1 MKARAMK
8 SLRRFLPFPLSIVL
22 VSGSLLQATPARAQT
37 ASDKA
42 AAEALFREGR
52 RLFDAGSYPAAC
64 AKLAESERLDPAPGT
79 LLNLAGCYEKNGQ
92 TASAWATFKEAVSA
106 SHQKGRADWEELART
121 RAAALEPAL
130 SRLTISVAASSL
142 DGLQVHRDG
151 AAVGQAEWGTPIPVD
166 PGPHVIDAT
175 APGRT
180 AFHQSVDVGGGGTNV
195 TVSIPE
201 LAVDSG
207 GGRGGEGG
215 GSDASAPS
223 PGSTQR
229 IIGLTVAG
237 AGVVG
242 IGIGAVFGI
251 VAMNKENSALGS
263 DCTADKYCNQQGLQL
278 GQDAHS
284 AATASTIA
292 FAAGAV
298 AVAGGLTLYFLAPKN
313 PAAPAV
319 GLRASGLPGGAS
331 LGLVGAW

>member
-1 MKARAMK
+1 MKT
-8 SLRRFLPFPLSIVL
+8 LRRLLPFPLSIVL
-22 VSGSLLQATPARAQT
+22 LSGSLLQATWARAQT

-52 RLFDAGSYPAAC
+52 RLFDSGSYPAAC

-106 SHQKGRADWEELART
+106 SHQRGRADWEELART
-121 RAAALEPAL
+121 RAAALEPGL
-130 SRLTISVAASSL
+130 SRLTISVASSSL

-180 AFHQSVDVGGGGTNV
+180 AFHQSVDIGVGGTNV

-207 GGRGGEGG
+207 GGGGAGG
-215 GSDASAPS
+215 GGGTDGSGPS

-242 IGIGAVFGI
+242 IAIGAVFGI

-263 DCTADKYCNQQGLQL
+263 DCTADRYCNQEGLQL
-278 GQDAHS
+278 GHDAHS

-319 GLRASGLPGGAS
+319 GLRASSLPGGAS

>member
-1 MKARAMK
+1 MAARVMKP
-8 SLRRFLPFPLSIVL
+8 LRRILPPLL
-22 VSGSLLQATPARAQT
+22 AAGSLLVATTAHAQS

-92 TASAWATFKEAVSA
+92 TASAWATFKQAVSA
-106 SHQKGRADWEELART
+106 SHQKGRADWEELARA
-121 RAAALEPAL
+121 RAAALEPSL
-130 SRLTISVAASSL
+130 SRLTISLVAST
-142 DGLQVHRDG
+142 DGLEVRRDG
-151 AAVGQAEWGTPIPVD
+151 ALVGQAELGTAIPVD

-175 APGRT
+175 APKHT
-180 AFHQSVDVGGGGTNV
+180 AFHQSIDVAGGGANQA
-195 TVSIPE
+195 VSIPE
-201 LAVDSG
+201 LAVDAGAASTG
-207 GGRGGEGG
+207 GGEP
-215 GSDASAPS
+215 GSSS

-229 IIGLTVAG
+229 LVGLVVTG

-242 IGIGAVFGI
+242 IGIGAVFGVI
-251 VAMNKENSALGS
+251 AMSKENTALGS
-263 DCTADKYCNQQGLQL
+263 DCTADKYCNQQGVQL
-278 GQDAHS
+278 GQDAHG

-292 FAAGAV
+292 FGVGAA
-298 AVAGGLTLYFLAPKN
+298 AVAGGLALYFLAPKN
-313 PAAPAV
+313 PSAPTV